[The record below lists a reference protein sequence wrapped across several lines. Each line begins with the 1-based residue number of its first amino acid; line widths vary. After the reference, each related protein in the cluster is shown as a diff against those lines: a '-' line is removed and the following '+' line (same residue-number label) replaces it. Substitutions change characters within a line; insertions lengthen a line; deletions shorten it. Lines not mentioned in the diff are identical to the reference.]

1 LLKLTISPFKW
12 NQIILSDKPR
22 YSKKVMNGK
31 SFSNIG
37 FPLSII
43 CVTNASIGK
52 IDVLISREM
61 ARTSGPDATGDH
73 PHVYW

>member
-1 LLKLTISPFKW
+1 
-12 NQIILSDKPR
+12 
-22 YSKKVMNGK
+22 MNGK
-31 SFSNIG
+31 SFNNIG

-61 ARTSGPDATGDH
+61 ARTSGPEANRDH
-73 PHVYW
+73 PHGYW